1 MSDGVTV
8 DASGLRCPL
17 PVTRLAA
24 ALAEVDVGTPVSLLA
39 TDPAARV
46 DVPVWCRLHRHRL
59 TAVDEQDGAW
69 SFRVIRS
76 H

>member
-1 MSDGVTV
+1 VSDAVVV
-8 DASGLRCPL
+8 DATGLRCPL
-17 PVTRLAA
+17 PVSRLAA
-24 ALAEVDVGTPVSLLA
+24 AVADVPIDTVITLLA

-59 TAVDEQDGAW
+59 TAVDEHEGGW
-69 SFRVIRS
+69 RFRVVRT